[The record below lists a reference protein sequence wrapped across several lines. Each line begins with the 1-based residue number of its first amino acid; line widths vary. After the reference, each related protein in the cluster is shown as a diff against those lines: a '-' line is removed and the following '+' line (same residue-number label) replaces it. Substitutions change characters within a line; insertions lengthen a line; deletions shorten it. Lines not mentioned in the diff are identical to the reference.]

1 LIVADLTD
9 AELRAALQGD
19 GLDIRTGPFAC
30 RIRSALPDVADNIAL
45 LYADQPL
52 RRPDEFTDFDVRI
65 APPRGLR
72 RWWRPQVLFRYDDWV
87 PFKPLPADQA
97 VPMLEWGLN
106 WCVSSHAHQYLILH
120 AAVLE
125 KHGRAL
131 IFPAPP
137 GSGKSTLCAALA
149 CHGWRLL
156 SDELGLIDLENGHC
170 HGLARPVNLKNRSI
184 EVLQERL
191 PQAVFSRSFHD
202 TAKGTVALMRPPE
215 DSVRRV
221 AEPAMPGWIVSVRYE
236 AGARTHFRAC
246 GRGRMFMQVADT
258 AFNYIL
264 LAQRG
269 FRALGRL
276 VRASDCYELV
286 YSDLDE
292 VLALFDRLEPP
303 AAREVAG

>member
-1 LIVADLTD
+1 MRVAELSD
-9 AELRAALQGD
+9 AELSAALRGP
-19 GLDIRTGPFAC
+19 GLDLRTGPFSC
-30 RIRSALPDVADNIAL
+30 RIRSELPDITDNIAL
-45 LYADQPL
+45 LYADQL
-52 RRPDEFTDFDVRI
+52 LASPDAFIDFDVRI
-65 APPRGLR
+65 APPKGLR

-125 KHGRAL
+125 KDGRAL

-156 SDELGLIDLENGHC
+156 SDELGLIDLRDGRC
-170 HGLARPVNLKNRSI
+170 HGLARPINLKNRSI
-184 EVLQERL
+184 ELLQERL
-191 PQAVFSRSFHD
+191 PEAVFSRPFRD
-202 TAKGTVALMRPPE
+202 TAKGTVALMRPPPG
-215 DSVRRV
+215 SVHRV
-221 AEPAMPGWIVSVRYE
+221 AESALPAWIVSVRYE
-236 AGARTHFRAC
+236 AGARTRFSAC
-246 GRGRMFMQVADT
+246 GKGRMFMQVADT
-258 AFNYIL
+258 AFNYVL

-269 FRALGRL
+269 FAALSRL
-276 VRASDCYELV
+276 VRMSDCHELV

-303 AAREVAG
+303 DTREAIG

>member
-1 LIVADLTD
+1 LRVSDLSDT
-9 AELRAALQGD
+9 ELCAALQGE
-19 GLDIRTGPFAC
+19 GLGIRTGPFSL
-30 RIRSALPDVADNIAL
+30 RIRSDIPDIADNIAL

-52 RRPDEFTDFDVRI
+52 EQPDEFVDFNVRV
-65 APPRGLR
+65 APPRSLR
-72 RWWRPQVLFRYDDWV
+72 RWWRPQVLFQYDDWV

-125 KHGRAL
+125 RHGRAL

-156 SDELGLIDLENGHC
+156 SDELGLIDMQAGHC

-191 PQAVFSRSFHD
+191 PQAVFSRPFHD
-202 TAKGTVALMRPPE
+202 TAKGTVALMRPPA

-221 AEPAMPGWIVSVRYE
+221 AEPAIPGWIVSVRYE
-236 AGARTHFRAC
+236 AGARTQFRAC
-246 GRGRMFMQVADT
+246 GKGRMFMQVADT
-258 AFNYIL
+258 AFNYVL

-269 FRALGRL
+269 FRALSGL
-276 VRASDCYELV
+276 IRASDCYELV

-303 AAREVAG
+303 ATREVAG